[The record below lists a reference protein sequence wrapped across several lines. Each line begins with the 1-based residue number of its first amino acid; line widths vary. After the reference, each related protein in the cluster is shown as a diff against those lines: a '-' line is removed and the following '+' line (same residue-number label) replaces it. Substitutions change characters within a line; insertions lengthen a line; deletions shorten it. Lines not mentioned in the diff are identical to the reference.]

1 MPARSGNPDPRGHA
15 VLPEKSTPGMT
26 QLEVAGERRLRQ
38 LLLAVDLAIFC
49 AIGAIALHLW
59 RLPPGQNVY
68 FKLQQSASFTY
79 LFIWMGIS
87 AVGGS
92 DSRSVRAAPPARRH
106 PPSGPVRRRE
116 PR

>member
-1 MPARSGNPDPRGHA
+1 MPARSENPAPQGHA
-15 VLPEKSTPGMT
+15 VLLEKSTPAMT

-87 AVGGS
+87 ALGAISACHRRTMYGS
-92 DSRSVRAAPPARRH
+92 LAITLLLLL
-106 PPSGPVRRRE
+106 
-116 PR
+116 